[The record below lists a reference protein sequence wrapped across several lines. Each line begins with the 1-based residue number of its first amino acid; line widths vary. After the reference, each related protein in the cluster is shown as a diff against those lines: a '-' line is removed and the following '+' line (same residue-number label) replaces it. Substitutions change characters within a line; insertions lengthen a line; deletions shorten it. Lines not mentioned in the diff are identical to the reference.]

1 MRLYVFACVRAS
13 GEWEGAGA
21 GAGAV
26 GTGTGGEASSDVVA
40 PVLKKSK
47 GTNSPPE
54 DAGGQSVAPLEN
66 IDSQMAI
73 EESSEAVGDLPQGSN
88 EEGFDAEKE
97 EVDNTGDK
105 AEELKESEQVDGT
118 SEVELQNDKNN
129 GSGENLDRP
138 TGAEMPSDDG
148 SKDQAEQ
155 ENQQLIQESESEREE
170 GELVPDVTDVEGVT
184 DVSNVMG
191 SPEIGEGQPDLTATP
206 VVSPARVDD
215 EANVEL
221 NEVVNDEGDTIEEN
235 AEGSDKS
242 NDGND
247 QIAAET
253 DQVPEAGMVAS
264 EIASTSS
271 TAEHDIPK
279 QSSSTVTSAEVKPV
293 SPVSNAPHIVN
304 LRERARV
311 GAMQRQAGVITPSVG
326 RGRGRTSVRGRGS
339 VELASAGVSIS
350 IFNIVSK
357 LFNIPLLSVATSFV
371 AEDIAKNDINDSSEE
386 SSLGGSNN
394 GKPVNEKTE
403 RKQLSSVS
411 TSLLLS
417 VGIGIFEA
425 VALSLGLGPFLNLM
439 GVSSASDMHGPAQ
452 RFLMLRAIGAPA
464 TVVSLA
470 LQVIFCGFKDTK
482 TPVICGFLMG
492 RTLAVLMTMTLG
504 TSMVAHQGSN
514 AMAAHQIC
522 MQVRL
527 AVSLLS
533 DSLAASG
540 KALVAS
546 YSSRGDFKTV
556 KEITNFVLKIGVF
569 TSVFLAVILGLSF
582 GSLAT
587 VFTKDVKVLDIVTSA
602 SQPINALAFIFD
614 GLHYGVSDIP
624 YAAYSMGVF
633 LAAEGSFPVLESL
646 SSVQSLSTEGRRNA
660 YLAIVQARPP
670 HLNNIYLAT
679 QRPEQLLK
687 RTQLM
692 ECWARWEICVLADR
706 IIVASFLQPVG
717 ALNLDRL
724 KKFQERYSSFDDPV
738 LPKFHYRSHYSSA
751 GTVFMFYLSDTQN
764 PPLGETFC
772 SSLLQKL
779 QQIWDEVGESDE
791 ERDRM
796 LLQIE
801 KEWLDVYKRK
811 VEQAVKSMAQLL
823 QALSDSKPEEMS
835 GTIKEQLAAIARA
848 LEQLWEHKEERV
860 KEFSDVQ
867 LQIQKIC
874 GEIAGCLNLSDQPPA
889 VDDLSLKKFDEYQ
902 AHLQELQKEKERGA
916 EQEGAGAGDGA
927 AVGSGERSVI
937 GRVQERELQKRGAKC
952 DREGA
957 RAGATGAGI
966 GAGGYGCG
974 SYWSGERSVIGR
986 VQERELQ
993 ERGSEQEGTVAG
1005 AVGVE
1010 GVGELQV
1017 WKWNGSESDNCRVGE
1032 QEGAGA
1038 VVAEQKREGAGAV
1051 GAWSIAGA
1059 RAAGGSGKRN
1069 GAGAA
1074 MGAAAV
1080 ARSGE
1085 RSRWVRDP
1093 EPKLQMGGP
1102 EQERELLAEFS
1113 RSTGGVGG
1121 SGSGSYRCGS
1131 GEGVRVAAG
1140 AKSGSCRRSKER
1152 SGSGSGSYSNGERSK
1167 SRSCKWLL
1175 DWDSGKT
1182 HIYHCHV
1189 FPDGSYTFK
1198 GPFLTHTKTHLQRE
1212 LGDDNV
1218 LMVKFAE
1225 EVTDQRSSDYAKY
1238 SKIAREGI
1246 LVGLRRYHFFVFKDG
1261 GKEEKRKDPT
1271 SSSVKCY
1278 FVRIESDASIDMGQQ
1293 YILSGKRVH
1302 EARSM
1307 FMHAHTVSSVAN
1319 YMSR

>member
-1 MRLYVFACVRAS
+1 
-13 GEWEGAGA
+13 
-21 GAGAV
+21 
-26 GTGTGGEASSDVVA
+26 
-40 PVLKKSK
+40 
-47 GTNSPPE
+47 
-54 DAGGQSVAPLEN
+54 
-66 IDSQMAI
+66 MAI

-155 ENQQLIQESESEREE
+155 ENQQLIQESEK
-170 GELVPDVTDVEGVT
+170 
-184 DVSNVMG
+184 
-191 SPEIGEGQPDLTATP
+191 IGEGQPDLTATP

-235 AEGSDKS
+235 AEGSEKS

-439 GVSSASDMHGPAQ
+439 GVSSASDMHSPAQ

-624 YAAYSMGVF
+624 YAAYSM
-633 LAAEGSFPVLESL
+633 
-646 SSVQSLSTEGRRNA
+646 STEGRRNA

-848 LEQLWEHKEERV
+848 LEQLWEQKEERV

-916 EQEGAGAGDGA
+916 EQEGAGAGDGV

-974 SYWSGERSVIGR
+974 SYWW
-986 VQERELQ
+986 
-993 ERGSEQEGTVAG
+993 AMP
-1005 AVGVE
+1005 AVYSQV
-1010 GVGELQV
+1010 VG
-1017 WKWNGSESDNCRVGE
+1017 
-1032 QEGAGA
+1032 
-1038 VVAEQKREGAGAV
+1038 
-1051 GAWSIAGA
+1051 
-1059 RAAGGSGKRN
+1059 
-1069 GAGAA
+1069 
-1074 MGAAAV
+1074 M
-1080 ARSGE
+1080 
-1085 RSRWVRDP
+1085 
-1093 EPKLQMGGP
+1093 
-1102 EQERELLAEFS
+1102 
-1113 RSTGGVGG
+1113 
-1121 SGSGSYRCGS
+1121 
-1131 GEGVRVAAG
+1131 
-1140 AKSGSCRRSKER
+1140 
-1152 SGSGSGSYSNGERSK
+1152 
-1167 SRSCKWLL
+1167 
-1175 DWDSGKT
+1175 
-1182 HIYHCHV
+1182 
-1189 FPDGSYTFK
+1189 
-1198 GPFLTHTKTHLQRE
+1198 
-1212 LGDDNV
+1212 
-1218 LMVKFAE
+1218 
-1225 EVTDQRSSDYAKY
+1225 
-1238 SKIAREGI
+1238 
-1246 LVGLRRYHFFVFKDG
+1246 
-1261 GKEEKRKDPT
+1261 
-1271 SSSVKCY
+1271 
-1278 FVRIESDASIDMGQQ
+1278 
-1293 YILSGKRVH
+1293 
-1302 EARSM
+1302 
-1307 FMHAHTVSSVAN
+1307 
-1319 YMSR
+1319 

>member
-1 MRLYVFACVRAS
+1 
-13 GEWEGAGA
+13 
-21 GAGAV
+21 
-26 GTGTGGEASSDVVA
+26 
-40 PVLKKSK
+40 
-47 GTNSPPE
+47 
-54 DAGGQSVAPLEN
+54 
-66 IDSQMAI
+66 
-73 EESSEAVGDLPQGSN
+73 
-88 EEGFDAEKE
+88 
-97 EVDNTGDK
+97 
-105 AEELKESEQVDGT
+105 
-118 SEVELQNDKNN
+118 
-129 GSGENLDRP
+129 
-138 TGAEMPSDDG
+138 MPSDDG

-247 QIAAET
+247 QIAA
-253 DQVPEAGMVAS
+253 DRS
-264 EIASTSS
+264 
-271 TAEHDIPK
+271 
-279 QSSSTVTSAEVKPV
+279 
-293 SPVSNAPHIVN
+293 
-304 LRERARV
+304 
-311 GAMQRQAGVITPSVG
+311 
-326 RGRGRTSVRGRGS
+326 GS

-1005 AVGVE
+1005 AVARVESGAGAGAGARATGVE

-1074 MGAAAV
+1074 
-1080 ARSGE
+1080 SG
-1085 RSRWVRDP
+1085 
-1093 EPKLQMGGP
+1093 
-1102 EQERELLAEFS
+1102 
-1113 RSTGGVGG
+1113 
-1121 SGSGSYRCGS
+1121 
-1131 GEGVRVAAG
+1131 
-1140 AKSGSCRRSKER
+1140 
-1152 SGSGSGSYSNGERSK
+1152 
-1167 SRSCKWLL
+1167 
-1175 DWDSGKT
+1175 
-1182 HIYHCHV
+1182 
-1189 FPDGSYTFK
+1189 
-1198 GPFLTHTKTHLQRE
+1198 
-1212 LGDDNV
+1212 
-1218 LMVKFAE
+1218 
-1225 EVTDQRSSDYAKY
+1225 
-1238 SKIAREGI
+1238 
-1246 LVGLRRYHFFVFKDG
+1246 
-1261 GKEEKRKDPT
+1261 
-1271 SSSVKCY
+1271 
-1278 FVRIESDASIDMGQQ
+1278 
-1293 YILSGKRVH
+1293 
-1302 EARSM
+1302 
-1307 FMHAHTVSSVAN
+1307 
-1319 YMSR
+1319 